1 MTTDNLCKTILEAA
15 LSCTK
20 EELEFL
26 NKKLDTLFK
35 LQRRTASEQETYVK
49 DVVLEAMNELEKRER
64 LSLDS
69 IIYAVMLDIAN
80 TFFDKLDLE
89 SWMDDNNI
97 DYWDGRA
104 TIANPSAD
112 GTHSCYGNIL
122 DQVDFLKTLE
132 YNGFI
137 ADIKKILLSIK

>member
-49 DVVLEAMNELEKRER
+49 DVVLEAMNELGKRER

-104 TIANPSAD
+104 AVANPSAD
-112 GTHSCYGNIL
+112 GIHSCYGNIL